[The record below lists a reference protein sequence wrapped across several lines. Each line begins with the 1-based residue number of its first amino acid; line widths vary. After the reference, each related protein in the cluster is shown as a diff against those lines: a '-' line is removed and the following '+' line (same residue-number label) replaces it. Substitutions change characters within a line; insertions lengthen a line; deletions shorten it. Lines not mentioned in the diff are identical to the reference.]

1 MFIITFHIIYRYPG
15 GRGGGKVDTTKV
27 LKSRLLILDFN
38 EEIYRPHGSRSV
50 LLESLD
56 IKAK

>member
-15 GRGGGKVDTTKV
+15 GRGGGSGYSYKKDEGAK
-27 LKSRLLILDFN
+27 KQILDFN

-50 LLESLD
+50 LL
-56 IKAK
+56 